1 MKTKKKR
8 IAQEIQSRILTIV
21 IAIFMVVAVVVA
33 VMVGNVSL
41 SAQKNDL
48 EMQSKAA
55 SYQLEIFFQEY
66 MTIVEQ
72 MALDKDVRT
81 LLTETKAGD
90 KITESADYQT
100 VFHEMEKIAAADSDN
115 IQAVWLGDID
125 ANVATQSDGF
135 TSDSS
140 FEITERTWYR
150 AVETNS
156 TILTSAYVEASTG
169 NLILSAA
176 APVYDENG
184 KNIIGVAG
192 ADIALEHIDE
202 LLSAY
207 KIGNNGFVILVTS
220 DGTIIYH
227 PNSDNQLK
235 NLSELNVSDSV
246 MKAIQSQNGTSVK
259 YKADGSSKYG
269 YVGRIGT
276 TDYYTLSCMPSS
288 EYLASL
294 IQCIIIVLLLV
305 IVGVV
310 IIIMAI
316 RRLAGNITKPIVA
329 LNEVAQELAE
339 GNLDVSLDVSSENEI
354 GELADSI
361 QKTVN
366 RLKEYINYIDEIAYV
381 LNRLSDGKLKFT
393 LKYDYAGDF
402 AKVKDGMMHISESL
416 QGMIEN
422 IINSSAQVSAGADD
436 LSRAAQNI
444 AEGASYNLHGFTYI
458 RSRAAQNIAEG
469 ASTQAASVEELVA
482 TSVSV
487 SEQVKENTDDAL
499 KSADETARVTKM
511 MQDSRMQM
519 DQMTDAM
526 NKITETSNEV
536 VSIIKTIED
545 IADQTNLLALNASI
559 EAARAGEAGKGF
571 AVVASE
577 IGSLAEGSSKAANN
591 TKDLIGV
598 SIQEIERGTELAANV
613 VVSMQEVLDAIENVN
628 GMIGKSA
635 ENNQTQN
642 QNIEQIK
649 LGIEEIS
656 KAVEDNSASAEE
668 TSATSEELAAQA
680 ATLEALVKHFDLED
694 DGSNDTT
701 R

>member
-444 AEGASYNLHGFTYI
+444 AEGAS
-458 RSRAAQNIAEG
+458 
-469 ASTQAASVEELVA
+469 TQAASVEELVA

-536 VSIIKTIED
+536 VSIIKTI
-545 IADQTNLLALNASI
+545 
-559 EAARAGEAGKGF
+559 
-571 AVVASE
+571 
-577 IGSLAEGSSKAANN
+577 
-591 TKDLIGV
+591 
-598 SIQEIERGTELAANV
+598 
-613 VVSMQEVLDAIENVN
+613 
-628 GMIGKSA
+628 
-635 ENNQTQN
+635 
-642 QNIEQIK
+642 
-649 LGIEEIS
+649 
-656 KAVEDNSASAEE
+656 
-668 TSATSEELAAQA
+668 
-680 ATLEALVKHFDLED
+680 
-694 DGSNDTT
+694 
-701 R
+701 

>member
-8 IAQEIQSRILTIV
+8 ITQEIQSRILTIV

-125 ANVATQSDGF
+125 ANVVTQSDGF

-156 TILTSAYVEASTG
+156 TILTSAYVDASTG

-176 APVYDENG
+176 TPVYDENG

-444 AEGASYNLHGFTYI
+444 AEGAS
-458 RSRAAQNIAEG
+458 
-469 ASTQAASVEELVA
+469 TQAASVEELVA

-571 AVVASE
+571 AVVADE
-577 IGSLAEGSSKAANN
+577 I
-591 TKDLIGV
+591 
-598 SIQEIERGTELAANV
+598 RELADETKE
-613 VVSMQEVLDAIENVN
+613 STE
-628 GMIGKSA
+628 
-635 ENNQTQN
+635 
-642 QNIEQIK
+642 NIEQVLENFIGK
-649 LGIEEIS
+649 IEDMVKTVTHTAETVQQNSEIME
-656 KAVEDNSASAEE
+656 KANTSFENIASDLMRTNEEVQTLHNDCVNLQDNNAKIVDQISNL
-668 TSATSEELAAQA
+668 SATTEEVSAQA
-680 ATLEALVKHFDLED
+680 ENSENLQNICLEESRKITEILEHLAE
-694 DGSNDTT
+694 SVSQ
-701 R
+701 

>member
-90 KITESADYQT
+90 KITEPADYQT

-125 ANVATQSDGF
+125 ANVVTQSDGF

-150 AVETNS
+150 AVETDS
-156 TILTSAYVEASTG
+156 TILTSAYVDASTG

-176 APVYDENG
+176 TPVYDENG

-444 AEGASYNLHGFTYI
+444 AEGAS
-458 RSRAAQNIAEG
+458 
-469 ASTQAASVEELVA
+469 TQAASVEELVA

-511 MQDSRMQM
+511 MQDSRTQM
-519 DQMTDAM
+519 DQMTEAM

-591 TKDLIGV
+591 TKDLIGI

-613 VVSMQEVLDAIENVN
+613 VASMQEVLDAIENVN

-694 DGSNDTT
+694 DGSNDAT

>member
-176 APVYDENG
+176 TPVYDENG

-402 AKVKDGMMHISESL
+402 AKVKDGM
-416 QGMIEN
+416 IEN

-436 LSRAAQNI
+436 L
-444 AEGASYNLHGFTYI
+444 
-458 RSRAAQNIAEG
+458 SRAAQNIAEG

-591 TKDLIGV
+591 TKDLIGI

-613 VVSMQEVLDAIENVN
+613 VASMQEVLDAIENVN

-694 DGSNDTT
+694 DGSNDAT

>member
-444 AEGASYNLHGFTYI
+444 AEGASMTPVLPHQNH
-458 RSRAAQNIAEG
+458 SRAAQNIAEG

>member
-66 MTIVEQ
+66 MTIAEQ

-125 ANVATQSDGF
+125 ANVVTQSDGF

-156 TILTSAYVEASTG
+156 TILTSAYVDASTG

-176 APVYDENG
+176 TPVYDENG

-416 QGMIEN
+416 
-422 IINSSAQVSAGADD
+422 
-436 LSRAAQNI
+436 
-444 AEGASYNLHGFTYI
+444 
-458 RSRAAQNIAEG
+458 
-469 ASTQAASVEELVA
+469 
-482 TSVSV
+482 
-487 SEQVKENTDDAL
+487 
-499 KSADETARVTKM
+499 
-511 MQDSRMQM
+511 
-519 DQMTDAM
+519 
-526 NKITETSNEV
+526 
-536 VSIIKTIED
+536 
-545 IADQTNLLALNASI
+545 
-559 EAARAGEAGKGF
+559 
-571 AVVASE
+571 
-577 IGSLAEGSSKAANN
+577 
-591 TKDLIGV
+591 
-598 SIQEIERGTELAANV
+598 
-613 VVSMQEVLDAIENVN
+613 
-628 GMIGKSA
+628 
-635 ENNQTQN
+635 
-642 QNIEQIK
+642 
-649 LGIEEIS
+649 
-656 KAVEDNSASAEE
+656 
-668 TSATSEELAAQA
+668 
-680 ATLEALVKHFDLED
+680 
-694 DGSNDTT
+694 
-701 R
+701 

>member
-66 MTIVEQ
+66 MTIAEQ

-125 ANVATQSDGF
+125 ANVVTQSDGF

-156 TILTSAYVEASTG
+156 TILTSAYVDASTG

-176 APVYDENG
+176 TPVYDENG

-444 AEGASYNLHGFTYI
+444 AEGAS
-458 RSRAAQNIAEG
+458 
-469 ASTQAASVEELVA
+469 TQAASVEELVA

-559 EAARAGEAGKGF
+559 KPVRDLQWLLLRLDRLQKEVPRLQIIRKT
-571 AVVASE
+571 
-577 IGSLAEGSSKAANN
+577 SLEYPFRRLS
-591 TKDLIGV
+591 V
-598 SIQEIERGTELAANV
+598 E
-613 VVSMQEVLDAIENVN
+613 
-628 GMIGKSA
+628 
-635 ENNQTQN
+635 QN
-642 QNIEQIK
+642 LQRMWLSPCRK
-649 LGIEEIS
+649 YWMRL
-656 KAVEDNSASAEE
+656 KM
-668 TSATSEELAAQA
+668 
-680 ATLEALVKHFDLED
+680 
-694 DGSNDTT
+694 
-701 R
+701 